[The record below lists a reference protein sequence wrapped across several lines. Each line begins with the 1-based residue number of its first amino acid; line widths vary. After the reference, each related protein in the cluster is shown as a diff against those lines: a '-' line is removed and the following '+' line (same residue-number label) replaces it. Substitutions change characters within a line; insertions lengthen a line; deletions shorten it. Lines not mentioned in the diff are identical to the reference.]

1 MNSPFFDNSFLVNF
15 PFPAWQKDLS
25 LRYTWVNEEWSDFS
39 KNKSETWAGLSDYD
53 FFDSATAKK
62 LEYGDI
68 SCLKSGSFEEEISL
82 SNSEGQERILK
93 IHRIPYYDEF
103 NTIRGIYA
111 ISIDIT
117 YNKLLLR
124 QMDNIISEIEIQRHA
139 LHKNALITITDG
151 KGNFIYAS
159 EPFCQLSGYSQAEL
173 LKTNRIEIGLVA
185 NDEFINTIHIIPPYE
200 TIRFEICTKSKQGQE
215 YWLET
220 LLVPMV
226 TESEKTFYEISS
238 NITTS
243 KQREKRLEDEV
254 KVKNIEANSHTLA
267 LEKRNIELLQLNK
280 QMHGMQHQ
288 LLQSEKLASIG
299 QLAAGIAHEINN
311 PIGYVGSNIGAL
323 DNYLKEI
330 FDMQDK
336 YESMLDKTS
345 PEYIALMNEKKSIDY
360 DFIKED
366 INSLIN
372 ESREGIKRVK
382 NIVQNLKD
390 FSRIDSNQTWEDAD
404 IHLGISSTLNI
415 VQNEIKYKSEVFLD
429 YAELPLVKC
438 VISQLNQVF
447 LNILIN
453 ASHAIEKQGKIF
465 ISTRLH
471 NQQVCISFR
480 DNGKGIA
487 AEHLNR
493 IFDPFFT
500 TKPVGQGTGL
510 GLSLSYGIIQEHH
523 GRIDVH
529 STQGEGTTFDI
540 WLPIQQE

>member
-1 MNSPFFDNSFLVNF
+1 MNSPFFDNSLLVNL

-39 KNKSETWAGLSDYD
+39 KNKSENWAGLSDYNL
-53 FFDSATAKK
+53 FDSATAKK

-82 SNSEGQERILK
+82 SNSKGQERILK

-103 NTIRGIYA
+103 NTISGIYA

-139 LHKNALITITDG
+139 LHKNPLITITNG
-151 KGNFIYAS
+151 KGNFLYAS

-173 LKTNRIEIGLVA
+173 LQTNRIEIGLVA
-185 NDEFINTIHIIPPYE
+185 NDEFINTIHNIPPYE

-429 YAELPLVKC
+429 YGELPLIKC

-471 NQQVCISFR
+471 NQQICISFR